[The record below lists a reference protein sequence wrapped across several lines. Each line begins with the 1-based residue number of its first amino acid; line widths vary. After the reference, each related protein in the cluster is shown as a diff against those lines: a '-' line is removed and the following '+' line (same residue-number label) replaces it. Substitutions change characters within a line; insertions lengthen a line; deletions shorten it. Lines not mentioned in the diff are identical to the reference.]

1 MSKSNAKS
9 IGIEAKA
16 VQIMESMKDRSM
28 AETCQVMASTV
39 YVKSGK
45 LMTMNRA
52 RGCYRY
58 LVRQGRAPGN
68 IERAV
73 KVSKEV
79 KVKAEKT
86 PKVKAEKTPK
96 VKAEKAPKA
105 PVERKDV
112 LHAAAKRAGIHKD
125 SIAEVTGGDDPLNLA
140 APESLSKDD
149 LKNLL

>member
-86 PKVKAEKTPK
+86 PKVKAEK
-96 VKAEKAPKA
+96 APKA